1 MTDDGDL
8 HGTPCE
14 RQGPKAYSLRFTD
27 KQWIMFELPDPESR
41 MQNNCAGM
49 FTVALVC
56 HSGGDHNEAW
66 YKHPIYYA
74 TKSPKPATPRGS
86 SANTQT
92 QASVHEGFDSRT
104 LRLCFLWLPNN
115 GATQHEIQSDVL
127 GGERS
132 GIPPLSIRRQ
142 EC

>member
-1 MTDDGDL
+1 MSILSQLQKTTATANWFL
-8 HGTPCE
+8 TP
-14 RQGPKAYSLRFTD
+14 
-27 KQWIMFELPDPESR
+27 INSR
-41 MQNNCAGM
+41 ENSDWRIQPRGNNCAGM

-66 YKHPIYYA
+66 YEHPIYYA

-115 GATQHEIQSDVL
+115 GATQHEIQPDVL